1 MRFSLKKKEN
11 KKDNFYDML
20 LSQAEICS
28 KGMKQLHEF
37 CITHDEE
44 MAEKVILTEEE
55 GDMAR
60 RILTDEL
67 DNTFITP
74 LDREDL
80 FKISSELDEILDY
93 AKTSVD
99 EIRAYGVTPDE
110 SMIELTSI
118 LLDMTEHIILAV
130 SHMEKHRSISQD
142 EAIYVK
148 SMENKVGDMATKY
161 LAVLFDGDDHR
172 KIFKYREIYRHLNRT
187 ADVAD
192 SAMDTLLRI
201 IVKMS

>member
-1 MRFSLKKKEN
+1 MFKFRSRKR
-11 KKDNFYDML
+11 DNFYDML
-20 LSQAEICS
+20 LLQAEILS
-28 KGMKQLHEF
+28 KGMKTLHEY
-37 CITHDEE
+37 CVTHDDEL
-44 MAEKVILTEEE
+44 AKKVILIEEE

-80 FKISSELDEILDY
+80 FKLSSELDEILDY

-99 EIRAYGVTPDE
+99 EIRIFNIAPDE
-110 SMIELTSI
+110 SMIELTGL
-118 LLDMTEHIILAV
+118 LLDMTEHIVLAI
-130 SHMEKHRSISQD
+130 SYMEKHKSICQD

-148 SMENKVGDMATKY
+148 SLENKVGNMTTKL
-161 LAVLFDGDDHR
+161 LAQLFEEEDHR
-172 KIFKYREIYRHLNRT
+172 KIFKYREVYRHLNRT
-187 ADVAD
+187 ADIAD
-192 SAMDTLLRI
+192 VAMDTLLRI

>member
-1 MRFSLKKKEN
+1 MTRRRKKKR
-11 KKDNFYDML
+11 DNFYDML
-20 LSQAEICS
+20 LSQAELCS

-37 CITHDEE
+37 CITHDESI
-44 MAEKVILTEEE
+44 AEKVIMTEEE

-99 EIRAYGVTPDE
+99 EIRAYSVVPDE
-110 SMIELTSI
+110 NMIDLTGL
-118 LLDMTEHIILAV
+118 LLDMTEHIILAI
-130 SHMEKHRSISQD
+130 SHMENHKSIAQD

-148 SMENKVGDMATKY
+148 SLENKVGDVTTKL
-161 LAVLFDGDDHR
+161 LAVLFEEEDHR

-187 ADVAD
+187 ADIAD
-192 SAMDTLLRI
+192 LAMDTLLRI